1 MNNLPDFTQFAT
13 MSVPG
18 FAGAF
23 ILGWMACKKYLVT
36 PLEKR
41 VETLEDRDEAY
52 RKGVDEELRAYRNQR
67 VPG

>member
-1 MNNLPDFTQFAT
+1 MNIPDFTQFAS
-13 MSVPG
+13 MSVPA

-67 VPG
+67 VS

>member
-1 MNNLPDFTQFAT
+1 MNNLPDFTQFAS
-13 MSVPG
+13 MSVPA

-41 VETLEDRDEAY
+41 LETMEA
-52 RKGVDEELRAYRNQR
+52 REEANRRSVDEELRTYRNQR
-67 VPG
+67 VLG

>member
-1 MNNLPDFTQFAT
+1 MNIPDFTQFAS
-13 MSVPG
+13 MSVPA

-41 VETLEDRDEAY
+41 VEILEDRDEAY

-67 VPG
+67 VSG